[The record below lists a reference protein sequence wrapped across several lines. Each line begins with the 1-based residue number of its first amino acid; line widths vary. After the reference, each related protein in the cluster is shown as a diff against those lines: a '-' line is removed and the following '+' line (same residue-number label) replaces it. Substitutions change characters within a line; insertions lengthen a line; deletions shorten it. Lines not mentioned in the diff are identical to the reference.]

1 MVAAVSAPVRSY
13 MVSTN
18 PDSNSPPASWRFA
31 RQPPSSLLS
40 GGASFDP
47 SPVAPQVPV
56 LRPDL
61 LQWGRPTQNIPVK
74 NTFIEFPNV
83 NTPPFGTSRVVRSC
97 PPGEIVDKEN
107 AGNLPPTSAMP
118 FAEGCGGCAEE
129 SCGSFGHPHDC
140 KPCAWF
146 HHARG
151 CQRGEN
157 CEFCHLCPPGE
168 IKRRK
173 KDKYR
178 LLREKRAGGQA

>member
-1 MVAAVSAPVRSY
+1 MVRSCVVH
-13 MVSTN
+13 VSST
-18 PDSNSPPASWRFA
+18 PGTESNAWRTE
-31 RQPPSSLLS
+31 RVPPSSLMS
-40 GGASFDP
+40 GACSFDP
-47 SPVAPQVPV
+47 APFPPQVPV

-61 LQWGRPTQNIPVK
+61 LQSWDRGQFASADIPIK
-74 NTFIEFPNV
+74 NTFISFPNW
-83 NTPPFGTSRVVRSC
+83 TPPPTGAARVVRSC
-97 PPGEIVDKEN
+97 PPGAMDKEN
-107 AGNLPPTSAMP
+107 EAGNLPQAPQQP
-118 FAEGCGGCAEE
+118 FTPLKAEAEE
-129 SCGSFGHPHDC
+129 SAGSGSHPHDC

-178 LLREKRAGGQA
+178 LLRERRGAA

>member
-1 MVAAVSAPVRSY
+1 MVATVIARPV
-13 MVSTN
+13 MVSGN
-18 PDSNSPPASWRFA
+18 SDSNSPPASWRFA

-61 LQWGRPTQNIPVK
+61 LQWDRRELLNIPVK
-74 NTFIEFPNV
+74 NTFIEFPNH
-83 NTPPFGTSRVVRSC
+83 TPPFGGPAARVIRSC
-97 PPGEIVDKEN
+97 PPGAVDKEN
-107 AGNLPPTSAMP
+107 AAGNLPPTAELP
-118 FAEGCGGCAEE
+118 FGEGMCGEGV
-129 SCGSFGHPHDC
+129 CGSAGHPHDC

-151 CQRGEN
+151 CQRGDA

-178 LLREKRAGGQA
+178 LLREKRAVGQA